1 MFEFALGLGQKSGR
15 LIRRFSV
22 PFSSPDQAA
31 LLHFFVCFFEQSP
44 RQHGLIE
51 TFCKK
56 NHANRAVTALRR
68 AILRDLSYKT
78 LNFKGFFDFYMKHR
92 SK

>member
-31 LLHFFVCFFEQSP
+31 FLHFCMFFRTKPPPTRLDRNFLYEKS
-44 RQHGLIE
+44 
-51 TFCKK
+51 CKSG
-56 NHANRAVTALRR
+56 
-68 AILRDLSYKT
+68 RDGAAASDFAKSFIQ
-78 LNFKGFFDFYMKHR
+78 NIKFQGFF
-92 SK
+92 